1 MEIKV
6 IKAKDGVL
14 LSGRLPSQIENA
26 DSLEIFP
33 LRDGMFILVP
43 KEILEK
49 ASGREEAEMP
59 VGLDRVEIEV
69 IRKLS
74 SVRFERRI
82 PSEMEKLL
90 SVPERLVLGKLVAR
104 KLVTVFRSSKYG
116 KEGVYNITD
125 GVYPLVRREG
135 EAAQTKPPQPV
146 QTSQQAKPGMPPH
159 LASEGWMVLEND
171 EEARRLS
178 ETSAHL
184 VKSGEIMGTRA
195 FDRKYYFIS
204 KSFLIAWEKKLDALL
219 AKGDRN
225 ADELAEEL
233 GIAPDGC
240 RAMVY
245 NLCER
250 GELLEKQKGKFAR
263 A

>member
-1 MEIKV
+1 MEIK
-6 IKAKDGVL
+6 ITKAKDGVL
-14 LSGRLPSQIENA
+14 LSGRLPPQIENA

-43 KEILEK
+43 SEVLEK
-49 ASGREEAEMP
+49 ASGRENAGTPAGLEKAEM
-59 VGLDRVEIEV
+59 EV

-82 PSEMEKLL
+82 PSEMEKML
-90 SVPERLVLGKLVAR
+90 SAPERLVLGRLVAR

-135 EAAQTKPPQPV
+135 EAAQTKPPQPA
-146 QTSQQAKPGMPPH
+146 QMTQQAKPGMPSH

-178 ETSAHL
+178 ESASHL
-184 VKSGEIMGTRA
+184 VKSGEILGTRA

-204 KSFLIAWEKKLDALL
+204 KSFLAAWEKKLNAAL